1 MIDEEATVPIVEI
14 SLLRSMRIF
23 APLPAPALEG
33 LARSLEQVR
42 AEPGTVI
49 IREGDP
55 GDRFYAIAD
64 GEVEISR
71 AGRRLASRGRG
82 DGIGEIALLHDVPR
96 TATVTATTD
105 VLLYALDR
113 EPFVLAVTGHA
124 PAAQA
129 AEEIVRE
136 RFAR

>member
-1 MIDEEATVPIVEI
+1 M
-14 SLLRSMRIF
+14 
-23 APLPAPALEG
+23 
-33 LARSLEQVR
+33 
-42 AEPGTVI
+42 I

-96 TATVTATTD
+96 TAKDRTPTSPS
-105 VLLYALDR
+105 YALDR
-113 EPFVLAVTGHA
+113 EPFVLAVTGYA
-124 PAAQA
+124 PTAQA